1 MEKSPKV
8 KNVKYIHMLELLLF
22 IEANE
27 FFCRNLSIGTV
38 CITWENDSHL
48 YQPSHLKTT
57 NFQQSFHERDYSSLC
72 REPFEI
78 CVVGQETEPGNKDSF
93 GT

>member
-1 MEKSPKV
+1 MSMERSPKV

-22 IEANE
+22 IEENE

-48 YQPSHLKTT
+48 Y
-57 NFQQSFHERDYSSLC
+57 
-72 REPFEI
+72 
-78 CVVGQETEPGNKDSF
+78 
-93 GT
+93 